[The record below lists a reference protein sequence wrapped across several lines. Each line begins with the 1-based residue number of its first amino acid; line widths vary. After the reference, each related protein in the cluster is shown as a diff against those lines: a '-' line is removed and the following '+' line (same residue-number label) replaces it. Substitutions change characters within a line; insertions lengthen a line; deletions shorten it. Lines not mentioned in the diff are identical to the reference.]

1 MYDLIIIG
9 SGPGGYVSAI
19 RASQLGMQTLVIEK
33 ENLGGTCLNWGC
45 IPTKALLK
53 SAHLYQEIL
62 SANNYGIILKEPPQI
77 DMPSIIQRSR
87 DVATMMNKS
96 IEFLFNKN
104 KVSLV
109 RGTAKLLPN
118 HKVEVKDLEGNTSI
132 YEGKNIIIATG
143 SRARQ
148 IPSLPIDGKYIIT
161 YREALILNKLPKNMV
176 IVGSGAIGMEFADFY
191 SSLGVN
197 VTIVEYLN
205 RILPLEDEEVSKTME
220 RIFRKKKI
228 NVLTSSEVI
237 KSEINNNLVNLTIQ
251 SAKGTQNIETEI
263 VLSAIGIQAN
273 IENIGLEEIGIKT
286 NKGKIEINENYQTNI
301 EGYYAIGDVIN
312 TPALAHIAS
321 KEGIICV
328 EKIAGLSPK
337 TINYQYFPSC
347 IYTNPEVASFGL
359 KEQEAINNGY
369 KIKIGKF
376 PFIANGKA
384 KANGQTDGLVKLIFE
399 QDNDKL
405 IGAHLIGENVT
416 EMLSGLVVSYNLGAT
431 AADIIESIHPH
442 PTLSESIME
451 AAASSHNEAIHM

>member
-62 SANNYGIILKEPPQI
+62 LANNYGIILKEPPQI

-109 RGTAKLLPN
+109 RGIAKLLPN

-228 NVLTSSEVI
+228 NVMTSSEVI

-251 SAKGTQNIETEI
+251 SPKGAQNIETEI

-273 IENIGLEEIGIKT
+273 IENIGLEEVGIKT
-286 NKGKIEINENYQTNI
+286 NKGKIEIYENYQTNI

-328 EKIAGLSPK
+328 EKIAGLSPQA
-337 TINYQYFPSC
+337 IDYQYFPSC

-359 KEQEAINNGY
+359 KEQEAINKGY

-376 PFIANGKA
+376 PFTANGKA
-384 KANGQTDGLVKLIFE
+384 KANGQTDGLVKLIFD

-416 EMLSGLVVSYNLGAT
+416 EMLSGLVVSHNLGAT
-431 AADIIESIHPH
+431 AKDIIESIHPH

-451 AAASSHNEAIHM
+451 AAASSHNEAIHI

>member
-53 SAHLYQEIL
+53 SAHVYQEIL
-62 SANNYGIILKEPPQI
+62 SANNYGIIQTNPPQI
-77 DMPSIIQRSR
+77 DMPAIVKRSR
-87 DVATMMNKS
+87 DVAAMMNKS

-109 RGTAKLLPN
+109 KGKAKLLPGN
-118 HKVEVKDLEGNTSI
+118 KVEVKDEQGNNSI

-148 IPSLPIDGKYIIT
+148 IPSLPIDGKYILG
-161 YREALILNKLPKNMV
+161 YRDALILTKLPQNMV

-191 SSLGVN
+191 SSIGVN
-197 VTIVEYLN
+197 VTIIEYLN

-237 KSEINNNLVNLTIQ
+237 KSEINNDRVNLTIQ
-251 SAKGTQNIETEI
+251 SPKGTQIIETDL
-263 VLSAIGIQAN
+263 VLSAVGIQAN
-273 IENIGLEEIGIKT
+273 IEDVGLEEVGIKT
-286 NKGKIEINENYQTNI
+286 NKGKIDVNEYYQTNI

-328 EKIAGLSPK
+328 EKIAGLTPK
-337 TINYQYFPSC
+337 TIDYQYFPSC
-347 IYTNPEVASFGL
+347 IYTNPEIASFGL
-359 KEQEAINNGY
+359 KEQEAINKGY
-369 KIKIGKF
+369 TIKIGKI
-376 PFIANGKA
+376 PFTANGKA
-384 KANGQTDGLVKLIFE
+384 KASGQTEGFVKLIFD
-399 QDNDKL
+399 QNNDKL
-405 IGAHLIGENVT
+405 LGAHLIGENVT
-416 EMLSGLVVSYNLGAT
+416 EMISGLLVSHNLDAT
-431 AADIIESIHPH
+431 AKDLLESIHPH

-451 AAASSHNEAIHM
+451 AAASSHNEAIHI

>member
-1 MYDLIIIG
+1 
-9 SGPGGYVSAI
+9 
-19 RASQLGMQTLVIEK
+19 
-33 ENLGGTCLNWGC
+33 
-45 IPTKALLK
+45 
-53 SAHLYQEIL
+53 
-62 SANNYGIILKEPPQI
+62 
-77 DMPSIIQRSR
+77 
-87 DVATMMNKS
+87 
-96 IEFLFNKN
+96 
-104 KVSLV
+104 
-109 RGTAKLLPN
+109 
-118 HKVEVKDLEGNTSI
+118 
-132 YEGKNIIIATG
+132 
-143 SRARQ
+143 
-148 IPSLPIDGKYIIT
+148 
-161 YREALILNKLPKNMV
+161 
-176 IVGSGAIGMEFADFY
+176 
-191 SSLGVN
+191 
-197 VTIVEYLN
+197 
-205 RILPLEDEEVSKTME
+205 ME

-251 SAKGTQNIETEI
+251 SPKGTQNIETEI

-273 IENIGLEEIGIKT
+273 TENIGLEEVGIKT

-337 TINYQYFPSC
+337 TIDYQYFPSC

-359 KEQEAINNGY
+359 KEQEAINKGY

-376 PFIANGKA
+376 PFTANGKA
-384 KANGQTDGLVKLIFE
+384 KANGQTDGLVKLIFDK
-399 QDNDKL
+399 DNDKL

-416 EMLSGLVVSYNLGAT
+416 EMLSGLVVSHNLGAT
-431 AADIIESIHPH
+431 AKDIIESIHPH

>member
-53 SAHLYQEIL
+53 SAHVYQEIL
-62 SANNYGIILKEPPQI
+62 SANNYGIIQTNPPQI
-77 DMPSIIQRSR
+77 DMPAIVKRSR
-87 DVATMMNKS
+87 DVAAMMNKS

-109 RGTAKLLPN
+109 KGKAKLLPGN
-118 HKVEVKDLEGNTSI
+118 KVEVKDEQGNNSI

-148 IPSLPIDGKYIIT
+148 ISSLPIDGKYILG
-161 YREALILNKLPKNMV
+161 YRDALILTKLPQNMV

-191 SSLGVN
+191 SSIGVN
-197 VTIVEYLN
+197 VTIIEYLN

-237 KSEINNNLVNLTIQ
+237 KSEINNDRVNLTIQ
-251 SAKGTQNIETEI
+251 SPKGTQIIETDL
-263 VLSAIGIQAN
+263 VLSAVGIQAN
-273 IENIGLEEIGIKT
+273 IEDVGLEEVGIKT
-286 NKGKIEINENYQTNI
+286 NKGKIDVNEYYQTNI

-328 EKIAGLSPK
+328 EKIAGLTPK
-337 TINYQYFPSC
+337 TIDYQYFPSC
-347 IYTNPEVASFGL
+347 IYTNPEIASFGL
-359 KEQEAINNGY
+359 KEQEAINKGY
-369 KIKIGKF
+369 TIKIGKI
-376 PFIANGKA
+376 PFTANGKA
-384 KANGQTDGLVKLIFE
+384 KASGQTEGFVKLIFD
-399 QDNDKL
+399 QNNDKL
-405 IGAHLIGENVT
+405 LGAHLIGENVT
-416 EMLSGLVVSYNLGAT
+416 EMISGLLVSHNLDAT
-431 AADIIESIHPH
+431 AKDLLESIHPH

-451 AAASSHNEAIHM
+451 AAASSHNEAIHI

>member
-1 MYDLIIIG
+1 
-9 SGPGGYVSAI
+9 
-19 RASQLGMQTLVIEK
+19 
-33 ENLGGTCLNWGC
+33 
-45 IPTKALLK
+45 
-53 SAHLYQEIL
+53 
-62 SANNYGIILKEPPQI
+62 
-77 DMPSIIQRSR
+77 
-87 DVATMMNKS
+87 MNKS

-148 IPSLPIDGKYIIT
+148 IPSLPIDRKYIIT
-161 YREALILNKLPKNMV
+161 YKEALILNKLPKNMV

-301 EGYYAIGDVIN
+301 EGYYAIGDIIN

-376 PFIANGKA
+376 PFTANGKA

>member
-1 MYDLIIIG
+1 MDFDLIIIG

-109 RGTAKLLPN
+109 RGIAKLLPN

-148 IPSLPIDGKYIIT
+148 IPCLPIDGKYIIT

-220 RIFRKKKI
+220 RIFRKKK
-228 NVLTSSEVI
+228 LM
-237 KSEINNNLVNLTIQ
+237 
-251 SAKGTQNIETEI
+251 
-263 VLSAIGIQAN
+263 
-273 IENIGLEEIGIKT
+273 
-286 NKGKIEINENYQTNI
+286 
-301 EGYYAIGDVIN
+301 
-312 TPALAHIAS
+312 
-321 KEGIICV
+321 
-328 EKIAGLSPK
+328 
-337 TINYQYFPSC
+337 F
-347 IYTNPEVASFGL
+347 
-359 KEQEAINNGY
+359 
-369 KIKIGKF
+369 
-376 PFIANGKA
+376 
-384 KANGQTDGLVKLIFE
+384 
-399 QDNDKL
+399 
-405 IGAHLIGENVT
+405 
-416 EMLSGLVVSYNLGAT
+416 
-431 AADIIESIHPH
+431 
-442 PTLSESIME
+442 
-451 AAASSHNEAIHM
+451 

>member
-53 SAHLYQEIL
+53 SAHVYQEIL
-62 SANNYGIILKEPPQI
+62 SANNYGIIQTNPPQI
-77 DMPSIIQRSR
+77 DMPAIVKRSR
-87 DVATMMNKS
+87 DVAAMMNKS

-109 RGTAKLLPN
+109 KGKAKLLPGN
-118 HKVEVKDLEGNTSI
+118 KVEVKDEQGNNSI
-132 YEGKNIIIATG
+132 YVGKNIIIATG

-148 IPSLPIDGKYIIT
+148 IPSLPIDGKYILG
-161 YREALILNKLPKNMV
+161 YRDALILTKLPQNMV

-191 SSLGVN
+191 SSIGVN
-197 VTIVEYLN
+197 ITIIEYLN

-237 KSEINNNLVNLTIQ
+237 KSEINNDRVNLTIQ
-251 SAKGTQNIETEI
+251 SPKGTQIIETDL
-263 VLSAIGIQAN
+263 VLSAVGIQAN
-273 IENIGLEEIGIKT
+273 IEDVGLEEVGIKT
-286 NKGKIEINENYQTNI
+286 NKGKIDVNEYYQTNI

-328 EKIAGLSPK
+328 EKIAGLTPK
-337 TINYQYFPSC
+337 TIDYQYFPSC
-347 IYTNPEVASFGL
+347 IYTNPEIASFGL
-359 KEQEAINNGY
+359 KEQEAINKGY
-369 KIKIGKF
+369 TIKIGKI
-376 PFIANGKA
+376 PFTANGKA
-384 KANGQTDGLVKLIFE
+384 KASGQTDGFVKLIFD
-399 QDNDKL
+399 QNNDKL
-405 IGAHLIGENVT
+405 LGAHLIGENVT
-416 EMLSGLVVSYNLGAT
+416 EMISGLLVSHNLDAT
-431 AADIIESIHPH
+431 AKDLLESIHPH

-451 AAASSHNEAIHM
+451 AAASSHNEAIHI

>member
-53 SAHLYQEIL
+53 SAHVYQEIL
-62 SANNYGIILKEPPQI
+62 SANNYGIIQANPPQL
-77 DMPSIIQRSR
+77 DMAAIVQRSR
-87 DVATMMNKS
+87 DVAAMMNKS

-109 RGTAKLLPN
+109 KGNAKLLLD
-118 HKVEVKDLEGNTSI
+118 HKVEVKDEQGNNSI

-148 IPSLPIDGKYIIT
+148 IPSLPIDGKFILG
-161 YREALILNKLPKNMV
+161 YRDALILTKLPKNMV

-191 SSLGVN
+191 SSLGAN

-205 RILPLEDEEVSKTME
+205 RLLPLEDEEVSKTME

-237 KSEINNNLVNLTIQ
+237 KSEINNDRVNLTIQ
-251 SAKGTQNIETEI
+251 SPKGTQIIETDI
-263 VLSAIGIQAN
+263 VLSAVGIQAN
-273 IENIGLEEIGIKT
+273 IEDIGLEDVNIKT
-286 NKGKIEINENYQTNI
+286 NKGKIEVNTYYQTNR

-328 EKIAGLSPK
+328 EKIAGLTPK
-337 TINYQYFPSC
+337 TIDYQYFPSC
-347 IYTNPEVASFGL
+347 IYTNPEIASFGL
-359 KEQEAINNGY
+359 KEQEAINKGY
-369 KIKIGKF
+369 TIKIGKI
-376 PFIANGKA
+376 PFTANGKA
-384 KANGQTDGLVKLIFE
+384 KASGQTDGFVKLIFD
-399 QDNDKL
+399 QNNDKL
-405 IGAHLIGENVT
+405 LGAHLIGENVT
-416 EMLSGLVVSYNLGAT
+416 EMISGLLVSHNLDAT
-431 AADIIESIHPH
+431 AKDIFESIHPH

-451 AAASSHNEAIHM
+451 AAASSHNEAIHI